1 MREVSTVM
9 ALLVVGL
16 GAAAGACL
24 RWALSECLNSRFPV
38 IPAGT
43 LAANLIGAF
52 LIGCALA
59 LFAARPMPPEVK
71 LFCVT
76 GLLGG
81 LTTFSTFS
89 SENFQMLLA
98 GQYLRSFAHMAVHLL
113 GSLACTALGFFCAA
127 RLFHQ

>member
-1 MREVSTVM
+1 MREAFGVVP
-9 ALLVVGL
+9 LLCVGL
-16 GAAAGACL
+16 GAAIGACL
-24 RWALSECLNSRFPV
+24 RWALSELLNSRFAV

-43 LAANLIGAF
+43 LAANLLGAF
-52 LIGCALA
+52 LIGCTLA
-59 LFAARPMPPEVK
+59 FFVLRPVSPEVK

-98 GQYLRSFAHMAVHLL
+98 GQYLRAFAHMAAHLA

-127 RLFHQ
+127 RIFQQ

>member
-9 ALLVVGL
+9 ALLAGGL
-16 GAAAGACL
+16 GAATGACL

-76 GLLGG
+76 RA
-81 LTTFSTFS
+81 
-89 SENFQMLLA
+89 SEQ
-98 GQYLRSFAHMAVHLL
+98 AHARWRRPHAN
-113 GSLACTALGFFCAA
+113 SLS
-127 RLFHQ
+127 R